1 MRAIKNRWYV
11 SVEPPQ
17 QWRPTSPRAPS
28 ARRTKAFPTEIE
40 AKRFAKEMLSAGF
53 RVTAGTL
60 SPHSPMRRLV
70 VAAEVEP
77 WIEENE

>member
-11 SVEPPQ
+11 SVETPQ
-17 QWRPTSPRAPS
+17 QWRPTSSRAPS

-40 AKRFAKEMLSAGF
+40 AKQFAKTMLSAGF

-60 SPHSPMRRLV
+60 SPHLPRRRLV
-70 VAAEVEP
+70 VTSEIER